1 MLFTG
6 LHLTL
11 QIKHTATRL
20 KLSRRQRALNNKSL
34 SPENDRKLVLKTG
47 LYC

>member
-6 LHLTL
+6 LHLTW

-20 KLSRRQRALNNKSL
+20 KHSRRQRTLNNKSL
-34 SPENDRKLVLKTG
+34 FPQNDRELVLKTG